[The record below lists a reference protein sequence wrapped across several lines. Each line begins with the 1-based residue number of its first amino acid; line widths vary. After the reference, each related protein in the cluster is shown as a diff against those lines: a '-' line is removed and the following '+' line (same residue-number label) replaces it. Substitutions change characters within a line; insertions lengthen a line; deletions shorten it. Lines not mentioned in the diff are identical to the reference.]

1 MKNPSLADKFDMD
14 LRRYFTRKIGFEA
27 VMRIRC
33 TRGTLNMILIQIPVE
48 TNKVKN
54 GHYLMRQDNTIYKF
68 SIKLSFKV

>member
-1 MKNPSLADKFDMD
+1 
-14 LRRYFTRKIGFEA
+14 
-27 VMRIRC
+27 
-33 TRGTLNMILIQIPVE
+33 MILIQIPVE